1 MLRGLKAQPRV
12 SNLWEG
18 ARTSEYTEPVSEP
31 AATIGDIVD
40 TIRSYSPDADL
51 TSVMAAYVLSAK
63 AHAGQTR
70 KTGEPYL
77 THPLAVASILA
88 EMRMDTDTIATALLH
103 DALEDNPITAA
114 EMEAQVGPVITN
126 LVDGVTKIGKLKFRS
141 SEELAA
147 ENFRKMM
154 LAMSQDLRVI
164 LVKLADRTHNLRTI
178 DGHKPDKRAK
188 IAQETMDVF
197 VPIANRLGIK
207 RIKDE
212 LENTCFRALH
222 PEQYDEIVD
231 FLDATH
237 EERDRTISRIS
248 ADLKARLAADHV
260 QADVSGRAKMPWS
273 IHRKMEAQGLA
284 VEDVHDI
291 IAFRVIVK
299 DVGQCYASLGLIHS
313 YFPPVPDRIKDYIA
327 RPKPNGYQSLH
338 TTVAGPEGR
347 MEVQI
352 RTETMHRINEE
363 GIAAHWRYKEGR
375 LALSRDDVAE
385 ISRIRDLFEHAQEC
399 DDASDFMEALKFEF
413 YADEVFVFTPNGD
426 IRTFPAGATALDFA
440 YAVHTEIGERCT
452 GARVNGRMV
461 PLRYEL
467 RTGDSVEILTS
478 KNQRPNRGWLKIAKT
493 GRAIHKIRR
502 FLRQEERDLGV
513 RLGKDMVEAELKR
526 LGSSLSKVKSEGRL
540 AEVVSEEGSED
551 VDALFLDVARGH
563 IGLSHIA
570 KSLLPEGAWKSKQE
584 AQTGLASVFGRWG
597 RRAENPVLI
606 SGEDGVLVH
615 FARCCQPL
623 PGEPI
628 AGFITR
634 GRGITV
640 HKLDC
645 VQLKRQDPERRIA
658 VQWDRQHEGKHTSEV
673 RIVCDDRPGMLADIS
688 KVCEQAH
695 VNISRVEARPLGD
708 DRSLCTLTLSLHD
721 IEEMN
726 QLSANLKRVKGV
738 ESVERQQEVRS
749 K

>member
-1 MLRGLKAQPRV
+1 V
-12 SNLWEG
+12 SDS
-18 ARTSEYTEPVSEP
+18 AS
-31 AATIGDIVD
+31 TIGDIVD

-51 TSVMAAYVLSAK
+51 APVMAAYVLSAK

-77 THPLAVASILA
+77 THPLAVAKILA
-88 EMRMDTDTIATALLH
+88 ELRMDTDTIATALLH
-103 DALEDNPITAA
+103 DALEDNPITNA
-114 EMEAQVGPVITN
+114 EMEAQMGPVITN
-126 LVDGVTKIGKLKFRS
+126 LVDGVTKIGKLKYRS

-178 DGHKPDKRAK
+178 DGHRPDKRKK
-188 IAQETMDVF
+188 IARETMDIF

-212 LENTCFRALH
+212 LEDACFRALH
-222 PEQYDEIVD
+222 PDAYAEIVD
-231 FLDATH
+231 HLDETH
-237 EERDRTISRIS
+237 EERDATIERICDDLRT
-248 ADLKARLAADHV
+248 RLEADHV
-260 QADVSGRAKMPWS
+260 SATVSGRAKMPWS
-273 IHRKMEAQGLA
+273 IYRKMQAQGLA

-291 IAFRVIVK
+291 IAFRILVK
-299 DVGQCYASLGLIHS
+299 DVGQCYATLGLVHS
-313 YFPPVPDRIKDYIA
+313 YFPPIPDRIKDYIA

-338 TTVAGPEGR
+338 TTVLGPEGR

-352 RTETMHRINEE
+352 RTEAMHRVNEE

-375 LALSRDDVAE
+375 LALSRDDVAK

-413 YADEVFVFTPNGD
+413 YADEVFVFTPQGD

-452 GARVNGRMV
+452 GAKVNGRMV
-461 PLRYEL
+461 PLRYQL

-478 KNQRPNRGWLKIAKT
+478 KSQRPNRGWLEIAKT
-493 GRAIHKIRR
+493 GRAIQKIRR
-502 FLRQEERDLGV
+502 YLRQEERDLGV
-513 RLGKDMVEAELKR
+513 RLGRDMVDGELKR
-526 LGSSLSKVKSEGRL
+526 LGSNLARVKNEGRL
-540 AEVVSEEGSED
+540 AEVVDEHD
-551 VDALFLDVARGH
+551 AKDADALFLEVARGH
-563 IGLSHIA
+563 LSLSNVA
-570 KSLLPEGAWKSKQE
+570 KALLPEGAWRSKQE
-584 AQTGLASVFGRWG
+584 SQGGLASVFGRWG
-597 RRAENPVLI
+597 RRAESPVLI

-640 HKLDC
+640 HHGDC
-645 VQLKRQDPERRIA
+645 AQLKRQDPERRIA
-658 VQWDRQHEGKHTSEV
+658 VQWDRQHEGRHTSEV

-688 KVCEQAH
+688 KVCEQAR
-695 VNISRVEARPLGD
+695 VNISRVEARPVDD
-708 DRSLCTLTLSLHD
+708 DRSMVTLSLSLHD
-721 IEEMN
+721 IEEMK
-726 QLSANLKRVKGV
+726 QLSANLKRVQGV
-738 ESVERQQEVRS
+738 ESVERQQTAR
-749 K
+749 